1 MENTE
6 MHFSSLARNSAGS
19 DFFLPI
25 EKTASLAK
33 QEKTRRGRRAF
44 SSPMIPQSSL
54 SSMRRE
60 NGTRRANK
68 KAETDLEIQ

>member
-1 MENTE
+1 
-6 MHFSSLARNSAGS
+6 MHFSCLARNSAGS
-19 DFFLPI
+19 EFFFLPI